1 MRTIISVYIRSK
13 KPEEVF
19 PGTYEYTYAK
29 KEKVR
34 ATMSNLNVTLT
45 NSSSVNFQS
54 SSRTKMSYVMSNC
67 TPATAKRIQYI
78 EYDGDLYDVASTDP
92 YPPRMSSI
100 LGDIAKITED
110 DLNIVKG

>member
-1 MRTIISVYIRSK
+1 
-13 KPEEVF
+13 
-19 PGTYEYTYAK
+19 
-29 KEKVR
+29 
-34 ATMSNLNVTLT
+34 
-45 NSSSVNFQS
+45 
-54 SSRTKMSYVMSNC
+54 MSNC

-78 EYDGDLYDVASTDP
+78 EYDGDIYDVASTDP